1 MEKFDACIV
10 HSLESQV
17 VYFIM
22 LLVQLLFIL
31 LFIFHNF
38 TFFEILIIL
47 ICFCFADWPDYFL
60 LLINLFFYKYSVSIS
75 LSLIANRIIFNYI
88 LLFLKLDYIFV
99 CITFVIQLIN
109 YFCYCYILINCIKI
123 SKDGSC
129 FQYIQMIIYKEN
141 YFHIFYYFFYIQM
154 ANILLL

>member
-1 MEKFDACIV
+1 
-10 HSLESQV
+10 
-17 VYFIM
+17 M

-31 LFIFHNF
+31 LFILLFMQLFIFHNF

-47 ICFCFADWPDYFL
+47 ICFCFADWPDWPDWPDYFL
-60 LLINLFFYKYSVSIS
+60 LLINLFFYKYSISIS

-109 YFCYCYILINCIKI
+109 YFCYCCILINCIKI

-141 YFHIFYYFFYIQM
+141 CFHIFYYFSYI
-154 ANILLL
+154 